1 MKPVFGDAVYFIGL
15 VNPDDQYHRQ
25 VVAVSKSPP
34 GPLLT
39 TEWVLAEVGDALS
52 QPENRLRFH
61 RLLELLRSRDDA
73 EIVPASGGSFQ
84 RACELHAQ
92 RPDKAW
98 SLTDC
103 TSFVVMQERGI
114 TRALTSDRHFE
125 QAGFE
130 VLLKV

>member
-84 RACELHAQ
+84 RTCELHAQ

-114 TRALTSDRHFE
+114 TRALTSDHHFE

>member
-1 MKPVFGDAVYFIGL
+1 MKAAFGDAVYFIGL
-15 VNPDDQYHRQ
+15 VNPDDQYHREA
-25 VVAVSKSPP
+25 VALSKSPP

-52 QPENRLRFH
+52 QPENRTRFR
-61 RLLELLRSRDDA
+61 RLIELLRSRDDV
-73 EIVPASGGSFQ
+73 EIVPASSGSFQ

-92 RPDKAW
+92 RSDKEW

-103 TSFVVMQERGI
+103 TSFLVMEERGL
-114 TRALTSDRHFE
+114 THALSSDHHFE

-130 VLLKV
+130 ILFKG